1 VAKLEE
7 RTGNAL
13 NEARTLV
20 LGAQVLLGFNF
31 QAVFTPAFETLPA
44 LSRNLKV
51 CSLSL
56 MLVAIGLL
64 ISPAAYHRI
73 VEDGTD
79 SDTFLRFLSIVTEL
93 ALLPFALGL
102 GIDLAVA
109 TARVFGGPA
118 GSAIG
123 VAGLGFALFF
133 WWGIEALRRN
143 RRGKGP
149 MGRGGKETGARKVP
163 ALDER
168 IQDVLTETRVVLP
181 GAQALLGF
189 QFIATLSSGFEKL
202 AQKTQG
208 VHLASL
214 GAIAVATVFLMAPA
228 AWHRIVEEGEN
239 SEAFHRVASRFLL
252 AALAFLALGLAG
264 DVFVV
269 SEKVF
274 ESSSVALAAAGA
286 TLFFLC
292 GLWFG
297 YTLLHRARNAG
308 RSKSARRATT

>member
-1 VAKLEE
+1 MARLEE
-7 RTGNAL
+7 RTENAL

-31 QAVFTPAFETLPA
+31 HAVFAPAFEKLPT
-44 LSRNLKV
+44 LSRDLKV
-51 CSLSL
+51 GSLAL

-73 VEDGTD
+73 VEEGAD
-79 SDTFLRFLSIVTEL
+79 SETFLRFLSIVTEL

-118 GSAIG
+118 GLAAG
-123 VAGLGFALFF
+123 GAGLAFALFF
-133 WWGIEALRRN
+133 WWGIEAWRRK
-143 RRGKGP
+143 RRGKDA
-149 MGRGGKETGARKVP
+149 MGRGGKNKGTRKVP

-168 IQDVLTETRVVLP
+168 IQNVLTETRVVLP

-189 QFIATLSSGFEKL
+189 QFIATLSQGFEKL

-228 AWHRIVEEGEN
+228 AWHRIVEEGED

-252 AALAFLALGLAG
+252 AALVFLALGLAG

-269 SEKVF
+269 CDKVF
-274 ESSSVALAAAGA
+274 DSSPAALAAAAA
-286 TLFFLC
+286 TLLFLY

-297 YTLLHRARNAG
+297 YTLLQRTRNAG
-308 RSKSARRATT
+308 RGGSVKRATA

>member
-1 VAKLEE
+1 MAKLEE

-109 TARVFGGPA
+109 TARVFGGGGHDA
-118 GSAIG
+118 HDIG
-123 VAGLGFALFF
+123 ACLV
-133 WWGIEALRRN
+133 IREDPR
-143 RRGKGP
+143 
-149 MGRGGKETGARKVP
+149 
-163 ALDER
+163 D
-168 IQDVLTETRVVLP
+168 
-181 GAQALLGF
+181 
-189 QFIATLSSGFEKL
+189 
-202 AQKTQG
+202 
-208 VHLASL
+208 
-214 GAIAVATVFLMAPA
+214 
-228 AWHRIVEEGEN
+228 
-239 SEAFHRVASRFLL
+239 
-252 AALAFLALGLAG
+252 
-264 DVFVV
+264 
-269 SEKVF
+269 
-274 ESSSVALAAAGA
+274 
-286 TLFFLC
+286 
-292 GLWFG
+292 
-297 YTLLHRARNAG
+297 
-308 RSKSARRATT
+308 